1 MARCNDEFCS
11 CRITAGDGIAITGSG
26 TPSSPFE
33 ISADFPGISE
43 SFRVNDT
50 TTINLTLLGAG
61 TPANPFVLRGDA
73 TIKVTQLADVQDPEG
88 GPAVGES
95 LVWVGSGSSGHW
107 EFKTLPPAPAGA
119 VNVAAGLSGTGTAVD
134 PIKVRVIGTNTG
146 GPTTGLEVYTDSAG
160 NLRAVVPLATAVDW
174 STIVNKPTEFP
185 PIAHT
190 HPLADISD
198 ASPYGRSL
206 AQAADAPAARTLLGS
221 TAIGDGLFTAT
232 TLVLGRQQLRFFRG
246 NGPASPVAGD
256 IRFRDA

>member
-11 CRITAGDGIAITGSG
+11 CRITAGDGIVITGTG
-26 TPSSPFE
+26 TPSNPFE
-33 ISADFPGISE
+33 ISTDFPGIAD

-50 TTINLTLLGAG
+50 TTVNLTLLGAG
-61 TPANPFVLRGDA
+61 SPANPFVLRADA

-95 LVWVGSGSSGHW
+95 LVWTGSGTAGHW

-119 VNVAAGLSGTGTAVD
+119 VNVAAGISGSGTAVD
-134 PIKVRVIGTNTG
+134 PIKVRVIGTTTG

-160 NLRAVVPLATAVDW
+160 NLRAVQPLATAVDW
-174 STIVNKPTEFP
+174 STIVNKPSAFP
-185 PIAHT
+185 PTPHT

-198 ASPYGRSL
+198 ATAYGRSL
-206 AQAADAPAARTLLGS
+206 AQTADAAAARTLLGA
-221 TAIGDGLFTAT
+221 TAIGNGLFTAP
-232 TLVLGRQQLRFFRG
+232 TLVVGRETLRFYRG
-246 NGPASPVAGD
+246 NGPTTPVAGD